1 MKQKISSNTHVFN
14 RAWFFGISRKAITA
28 SAILSALALAG
39 CAGVPL
45 SSTRFSG
52 SSNLAVQTVQTGT
65 VIRTMPIQ
73 INNSARVDQATGLGA
88 GAGGIA
94 GGIGGALMGSPI
106 IGAIAGALGGGVI
119 GDAITPGSG
128 VGTDVFVKL
137 NTGQT
142 LSIPEAGV
150 VHLVPGE
157 HVYVM
162 RGGKGHYRVEPAN
175 QPVPQAVSPA
185 NPAVAVK
192 LSRLAA
198 TPAPAPAPVAPQRAK
213 P

>member
-1 MKQKISSNTHVFN
+1 MNRKISVAATL
-14 RAWFFGISRKAITA
+14 
-28 SAILSALALAG
+28 LSAAMLSG

-52 SSNLAVQTVQTGT
+52 SSNLSVQTVQPGV
-65 VIRTMPIQ
+65 VIRTMPIK

-94 GGIGGALMGSPI
+94 GGIGGAMMGSPI
-106 IGAIAGALGGGVI
+106 IGALVGAVGGGVI

-137 NTGQT
+137 STGQT

-150 VHLVPGE
+150 VHLTRGE
-157 HVYVM
+157 RVFVM
-162 RGGKGHYRVEPAN
+162 TSAHGHYRVEPAN

-185 NPAVAVK
+185 NPAVTAK

-198 TPAPAPAPVAPQRAK
+198 TPHAPAPTAPQQQAK

>member
-1 MKQKISSNTHVFN
+1 MNRKISV
-14 RAWFFGISRKAITA
+14 AAAITA
-28 SAILSALALAG
+28 VMLSG

-52 SSNLAVQTVQTGT
+52 ASNLAVQTVQDGT
-65 VIRTMPIQ
+65 VIRTMPIK

-94 GGIGGALMGSPI
+94 GGIGGAMMGSPL
-106 IGAIAGALGGGVI
+106 IGALVGAVGGGVI

-137 NTGQT
+137 SSGQT

-150 VHLVPGE
+150 VHLTPGE
-157 HVYVM
+157 RVYVM
-162 RGGKGHYRVEPAN
+162 RSGKGHYRVEPAN
-175 QPVPQAVSPA
+175 QPAAVSPA
-185 NPAVAVK
+185 NPAVTAK

-198 TPAPAPAPVAPQRAK
+198 TPAPAPAPAAPQRAK

>member
-1 MKQKISSNTHVFN
+1 MKRKISV
-14 RAWFFGISRKAITA
+14 AA
-28 SAILSALALAG
+28 AILAAFALSG

-52 SSNLAVQTVQTGT
+52 SSNLAVQTVQDGT
-65 VIRTMPIQ
+65 VIRTMPIK

-94 GGIGGALMGSPI
+94 GYLLGGNVVGAL
-106 IGAIAGALGGGVI
+106 AGALGGGVI
-119 GDAITPGSG
+119 GDAITPNSG

-137 NTGQT
+137 STGQT

-150 VHLVPGE
+150 VHLTPGE
-157 HVYVM
+157 SVYVM
-162 RGGKGHYRVEPAN
+162 RSGKGHYRIEPAN
-175 QPVPQAVSPA
+175 QP
-185 NPAVAVK
+185 
-192 LSRLAA
+192 
-198 TPAPAPAPVAPQRAK
+198 APVAK

>member
-1 MKQKISSNTHVFN
+1 MNRKISVAATL
-14 RAWFFGISRKAITA
+14 
-28 SAILSALALAG
+28 LSAAMLSG

-52 SSNLAVQTVQTGT
+52 SSNLSVQTVQPGV
-65 VIRTMPIQ
+65 VIRTMPIK

-94 GGIGGALMGSPI
+94 GGIGGAMMGSPI

-137 NTGQT
+137 STGQT
-142 LSIPEAGV
+142 LSIPESGV
-150 VHLVPGE
+150 VHLTPGE
-157 HVYVM
+157 TVYVM
-162 RGGKGHYRVEPAN
+162 HSGKGHYRVEPAN

-185 NPAVAVK
+185 NPAVGVT
-192 LSRLAA
+192 LNRLAP
-198 TPAPAPAPVAPQRAK
+198 TTAPATTAPQQQAK

>member
-1 MKQKISSNTHVFN
+1 MN
-14 RAWFFGISRKAITA
+14 RNLSIAAAVLTA
-28 SAILSALALAG
+28 FALSG

-52 SSNLAVQTVQTGT
+52 SSNLAVQTVQDGT
-65 VIRTMPIQ
+65 VIRTMPIK

-94 GGIGGALMGSPI
+94 GGIGGAMAGSPLIGAI
-106 IGAIAGALGGGVI
+106 IGAVGGGVI

-137 NTGQT
+137 ATGQT

-150 VHLVPGE
+150 VHLTAGE

-162 RGGKGHYRVEPAN
+162 RSGKGHYRVEPAN
-175 QPVPQAVSPA
+175 QP
-185 NPAVAVK
+185 
-192 LSRLAA
+192 
-198 TPAPAPAPVAPQRAK
+198 APVAK

>member
-1 MKQKISSNTHVFN
+1 MNRKITVAATLF
-14 RAWFFGISRKAITA
+14 AVAA
-28 SAILSALALAG
+28 LSG

-52 SSNLAVQTVQTGT
+52 SSNLAVQTVQDGT
-65 VIRTMPIQ
+65 VIRTMPIK

-137 NTGQT
+137 TTTGQT
-142 LSIPEAGV
+142 LSIPESGV
-150 VHLVPGE
+150 VHLTPGE

-162 RGGKGHYRVEPAN
+162 RSAKGHYRIEPAN
-175 QPVPQAVSPA
+175 QP
-185 NPAVAVK
+185 
-192 LSRLAA
+192 
-198 TPAPAPAPVAPQRAK
+198 APVAK

>member
-1 MKQKISSNTHVFN
+1 MN
-14 RAWFFGISRKAITA
+14 RKITA
-28 SAILSALALAG
+28 MASLISAAMLSG

-52 SSNLAVQTVQTGT
+52 SSNLAVQTVQTGV
-65 VIRTMPIQ
+65 VIRTMPIK

-94 GGIGGALMGSPI
+94 GYMLGGNVIGAL
-106 IGAIAGALGGGVI
+106 AGAVGGGVI

-137 NTGQT
+137 STGQT
-142 LSIPEAGV
+142 LSIPEAGI
-150 VHLVPGE
+150 VHLTPGE

-162 RGGKGHYRVEPAN
+162 RSAHGHYRVEPAN
-175 QPVPQAVSPA
+175 QP
-185 NPAVAVK
+185 
-192 LSRLAA
+192 
-198 TPAPAPAPVAPQRAK
+198 APVAK

>member
-1 MKQKISSNTHVFN
+1 MNRKIS
-14 RAWFFGISRKAITA
+14 ITA
-28 SAILSALALAG
+28 SLITVAMLSG

-52 SSNLAVQTVQTGT
+52 SSNLAPESVQTGV
-65 VIRTMPIQ
+65 VIRTMPIK

-94 GGIGGALMGSPI
+94 GGIAGDLMGSPV

-137 NTGQT
+137 STGQT
-142 LSIPEAGV
+142 VSIPEAGV

-157 HVYVM
+157 SVYVM
-162 RGGKGHYRVEPAN
+162 TSAHGHYRVEPAN
-175 QPVPQAVSPA
+175 QPQAA
-185 NPAVAVK
+185 
-192 LSRLAA
+192 
-198 TPAPAPAPVAPQRAK
+198 AK

>member
-1 MKQKISSNTHVFN
+1 MK
-14 RAWFFGISRKAITA
+14 RKTSVTA
-28 SAILSALALAG
+28 ALIAAAALSG
-39 CAGVPL
+39 CAGIPL

-52 SSNLAVQTVQTGT
+52 SSNLHPETVQTGV
-65 VIRTMPIQ
+65 VIRTMPIR
-73 INNSARVDQATGLGA
+73 INDSARVDQATGLGA

-94 GGIGGALMGSPI
+94 GGIAGDLMGSPV

-119 GDAITPGSG
+119 GDAITPNSG

-137 NTGQT
+137 STGQT

-150 VHLVPGE
+150 VHLTPGE

-162 RGGKGHYRVEPAN
+162 TSAHGHYRVEPAN
-175 QPVPQAVSPA
+175 QP
-185 NPAVAVK
+185 
-192 LSRLAA
+192 AA
-198 TPAPAPAPVAPQRAK
+198 QAK

>member
-1 MKQKISSNTHVFN
+1 MKRKISV
-14 RAWFFGISRKAITA
+14 AAAITA
-28 SAILSALALAG
+28 AAMLSG

-52 SSNLAVQTVQTGT
+52 SSNLAVQTVQDGT
-65 VIRTMPIQ
+65 VIRTMPIK

-94 GGIGGALMGSPI
+94 GGIAGDLMGNPI
-106 IGAIAGALGGGVI
+106 IGALAGAVGGGVI

-128 VGTDVFVKL
+128 VGTDVFVRL
-137 NTGQT
+137 ATGQT

-150 VHLVPGE
+150 VHLTPGE
-157 HVYVM
+157 AVYVM
-162 RGGKGHYRVEPAN
+162 HSGKNHYRVEPAN
-175 QPVPQAVSPA
+175 QPVPI
-185 NPAVAVK
+185 
-192 LSRLAA
+192 
-198 TPAPAPAPVAPQRAK
+198 AK

>member
-1 MKQKISSNTHVFN
+1 MNRKISVAVTL
-14 RAWFFGISRKAITA
+14 
-28 SAILSALALAG
+28 LSAAMLSG

-52 SSNLAVQTVQTGT
+52 SSNLAVQTVQTGV
-65 VIRTMPIQ
+65 VIRTMQIK

-94 GGIGGALMGSPI
+94 GGIGGAMMGSPL
-106 IGAIAGALGGGVI
+106 IGALVGAVGGGVI

-137 NTGQT
+137 TTGQT
-142 LSIPEAGV
+142 LSIPEAGM
-150 VHLVPGE
+150 VHLTPGE
-157 HVYVM
+157 SVYVM
-162 RGGKGHYRVEPAN
+162 HSGKGHYRVEPAN
-175 QPVPQAVSPA
+175 QPA
-185 NPAVAVK
+185 PAVA
-192 LSRLAA
+192 
-198 TPAPAPAPVAPQRAK
+198 K